1 MNSSRGEEQCEI
13 VKLHIQFQKYFHN
26 DFMHCVANVYH
37 EKKLGISFFLPK
49 IFGPVALKHVK
60 DCQGWKGFKEQIKH
74 LKKSLIRGLVCM

>member
-1 MNSSRGEEQCEI
+1 MNTRGEEQCQI
-13 VKLHIQFQKYFHN
+13 VKLCIQFQKNFHN

-60 DCQGWKGFKEQIKH
+60 YCQGWKGFKEQIKH